1 MSYSLHNKDISFF
14 YTFGRPLKVCG
25 EGKVCEEDLDVSY
38 DAGKGRAWAEE
49 YDGLEFEKGITEV
62 GPGFLDAFRGLK
74 YLVIPYTLKSIGVT
88 PALKALLQERDV
100 LVRGWYDSFGERFAQ
115 ENGLRF
121 RQADIL
127 VGAVPGREYHSG
139 TSLEFRFD
147 EEGTP
152 YCFFDEGCQGWAAS
166 NSGGG
171 TRKQALEEDFFV
183 GQTVES
189 LAECLP
195 YFRNVILE
203 NEDVRY
209 FLETFN
215 RRCGNLR

>member
-1 MSYSLHNKDISFF
+1 M
-14 YTFGRPLKVCG
+14 
-25 EGKVCEEDLDVSY
+25 
-38 DAGKGRAWAEE
+38 
-49 YDGLEFEKGITEV
+49 
-62 GPGFLDAFRGLK
+62 
-74 YLVIPYTLKSIGVT
+74 
-88 PALKALLQERDV
+88 
-100 LVRGWYDSFGERFAQ
+100 LVRGWYDSFGERFAR

-121 RQADIL
+121 RQADIW

-139 TSLEFRFD
+139 TCLVFRFD
-147 EEGTP
+147 EEGKP
-152 YCFFDEGCQGWAAS
+152 YCFFDEGSQGWAAS

-209 FLETFN
+209 FLETVN

>member
-1 MSYSLHNKDISFF
+1 M
-14 YTFGRPLKVCG
+14 
-25 EGKVCEEDLDVSY
+25 
-38 DAGKGRAWAEE
+38 
-49 YDGLEFEKGITEV
+49 
-62 GPGFLDAFRGLK
+62 
-74 YLVIPYTLKSIGVT
+74 T
-88 PALKALLQERDV
+88 PALKAMLQERDV

-121 RQADIL
+121 RQADIW

-139 TSLEFRFD
+139 TCLEFRFD
-147 EEGTP
+147 EEGKP
-152 YCFFDEGCQGWAAS
+152 YCFFEESSQGWAAS